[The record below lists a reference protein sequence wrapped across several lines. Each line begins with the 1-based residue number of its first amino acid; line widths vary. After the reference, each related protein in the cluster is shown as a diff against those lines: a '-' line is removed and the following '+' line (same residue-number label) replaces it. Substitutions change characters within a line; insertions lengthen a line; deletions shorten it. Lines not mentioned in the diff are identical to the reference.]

1 MFQKLHLPKR
11 MKACP
16 PPAGLHTYRIPLDG
30 GQMRLH
36 LRVEQDGSG
45 VLFRDV
51 SEVVHLNST
60 AAELAWLALED
71 APLKQATRSLR
82 SRYSGA
88 GRGQIEAEAARIYA
102 LVDGMRS
109 PGDFCPTCALP
120 DDLRP
125 PQADLF
131 STPVHAPYKADLALT
146 YGCNNACAH
155 CYNEPS
161 HLPMASLP
169 KEKWFQ
175 VINRLHEVGVP
186 HLILTGGEATLHPD
200 LLEIIRYADGLGHI
214 VGMNSNGRRLAHR
227 PFVDALAAAGLNHVQ
242 ITLAS
247 SRPELHDDINGARCF
262 HQTVRGIENALA
274 SPLHTITN
282 TTLMRRNM
290 DHAEEIVD
298 FLHALGIRTFA
309 MNGLIYSGGGFAN
322 PDAIPEEKM
331 PALLIRVRDR
341 AEALGMRFLW
351 YTPTEYCR
359 MSPVELELGAKRCNA
374 GEYSLCIEP
383 NGDVLPCQSFYVAAG
398 NILRR
403 SLAADL
409 AGRAVP
415 QLPRPRRGPTLGRPA
430 CQMLGLPRPAPV
442 RRRLPHRTRGARR
455 RAERRRLHRLHRR
468 QQRQRPRQH
477 GAVHPPAG
485 RRLDAARQPAG
496 RRPRRIA
503 AHPARAGLRSTEI
516 SEWACSRT
524 SILLGPVS

>member
-1 MFQKLHLPKR
+1 
-11 MKACP
+11 
-16 PPAGLHTYRIPLDG
+16 
-30 GQMRLH
+30 MRLH
-36 LRVEQDGSG
+36 LRVERDGSG

-51 SEVVHLNST
+51 SEVVHLNPT
-60 AAELAWLALED
+60 ATELAWLALAD
-71 APLKQATRSLR
+71 IPVQAAARAIQG
-82 SRYSGA
+82 RYAGA
-88 GRGQIEAEAARIYA
+88 SRGQIAAEARPVYA
-102 LVDGMRS
+102 LVQAMAS

-120 DDLRP
+120 QDLQP
-125 PQADLF
+125 PRADLF

-169 KEKWFQ
+169 KEQWFQ
-175 VINRLHEVGVP
+175 VINKLHEVGVP

-227 PFVDALAAAGLNHVQ
+227 PFVDDLVAAGLNHVQ

-247 SRPELHDDINGARCF
+247 SRPELHDAINGARCF

-298 FLHALGIRTFA
+298 FVYALGIRTFA

-322 PDAIPEEKM
+322 PDAIPEAQM
-331 PALLIRVRDR
+331 PALLLRVRDR

-359 MSPVELELGAKRCNA
+359 MSPLELELGAKRCNA

-398 NILRR
+398 NILRDPWQQIWQGGLFR
-403 SLAADL
+403 SFRDRVENPAWAGLPAKCWECPDLPLCGGGCRIEREARDGVQTGASCSSCAGASNGDGHAGQPQLIPLLEAGWTPPPGLLA
-409 AGRAVP
+409 AGRAA
-415 QLPRPRRGPTLGRPA
+415 T
-430 CQMLGLPRPAPV
+430 
-442 RRRLPHRTRGARR
+442 PH
-455 RAERRRLHRLHRR
+455 
-468 QQRQRPRQH
+468 
-477 GAVHPPAG
+477 
-485 RRLDAARQPAG
+485 
-496 RRPRRIA
+496 
-503 AHPARAGLRSTEI
+503 
-516 SEWACSRT
+516 
-524 SILLGPVS
+524 

>member
-1 MFQKLHLPKR
+1 MLRSLQLPKR
-11 MKACP
+11 VKLHP
-16 PPAGLHTYRIPLDG
+16 PPPGLHTYRVPLDG

-36 LRVEQDGSG
+36 LRVERDGAG

-71 APLKQATRSLR
+71 APLPQAAKAMR

-88 GRGQIEAEAARIYA
+88 GRRQIEAEAARIYA
-102 LVDGMRS
+102 LVDAMRS
-109 PGDFCPTCALP
+109 PGDFCPTCALA
-120 DDLRP
+120 DDIRP

-131 STPVHAPYKADLALT
+131 STPVHAPFKADLALT

-169 KEKWFQ
+169 KAQWFQ
-175 VINRLHEVGVP
+175 VIKTLHEVGVP

-227 PFVDALAAAGLNHVQ
+227 PFVEELAAAGLNHVQ

-247 SRPELHDDINGARCF
+247 SRPELHDAINGARCF
-262 HQTVRGIENALA
+262 HQTVQGIENALA

-290 DHAEEIVD
+290 DHAEEIVE

-309 MNGLIYSGGGFAN
+309 MNGMIYSGGGFAN
-322 PDAIPEEKM
+322 PDAIPEAQM
-331 PALLIRVRDR
+331 PSLLIRVRDR
-341 AEALGMRFLW
+341 AEELGMRFLW

-398 NILRR
+398 NILRDPWQEIWQGELFR
-403 SLAADL
+403 SFRD
-409 AGRAVP
+409 REEN
-415 QLPRPRRGPTLGRPA
+415 PRWA
-430 CQMLGLPRPAPV
+430 GLPEKCWECPD
-442 RRRLPHRTRGARR
+442 LPLCGGGCRIEREARDGVESASGCTGCATASNGASC
-455 RAERRRLHRLHRR
+455 ATTKN
-468 QQRQRPRQH
+468 
-477 GAVHPPAG
+477 GASCAAGSNGMTQSIPLLDGGWTPPASLLAPT
-485 RRLDAARQPAG
+485 RAARP
-496 RRPRRIA
+496 
-503 AHPARAGLRSTEI
+503 S
-516 SEWACSRT
+516 
-524 SILLGPVS
+524 

>member
-1 MFQKLHLPKR
+1 VFQKLHLPKR
-11 MKACP
+11 VKPCP
-16 PPAGLHTYRIPLDG
+16 PPTGLHTYRIPLDG

-36 LRVEQDGSG
+36 LRVERDGSG

-51 SEVVHLNST
+51 SEVVHLNPT
-60 AAELAWLALED
+60 ATELAWLALAD
-71 APLKQATRSLR
+71 VPVQAAARTIQG
-82 SRYSGA
+82 RYGGA
-88 GRGQIEAEAARIYA
+88 SRGQIEAEARPVYA
-102 LVDGMRS
+102 LVQGMRS

-120 DDLRP
+120 QDLQPSR
-125 PQADLF
+125 ADLF

-146 YGCNNACAH
+146 YGCNNACSH

-169 KEKWFQ
+169 KDGWFQ
-175 VINRLHEVGVP
+175 VINKLHEAGVP

-227 PFVDALAAAGLNHVQ
+227 PFVDDLAAAGLNHVQ

-247 SRPELHDDINGARCF
+247 SRPELHDAINGARCF

-282 TTLMRRNM
+282 TTLMGRTM
-290 DHAEEIVD
+290 DHAEEIVE

-309 MNGLIYSGGGFAN
+309 MNGLIYSGGGFAS
-322 PDAIPEEKM
+322 PDAIPEAMM
-331 PALLIRVRDR
+331 PALLLRVRDR

-398 NILRR
+398 NILADPWQQIWQGELFR
-403 SLAADL
+403 SFRDRVENPGWAGLPRKCWECPDLPLCGGGCRIEREARDGVQSAAGCTGCAVGRNGHSHASTLQSIPLLDGGWTPPASLLA
-409 AGRAVP
+409 AGRAASP
-415 QLPRPRRGPTLGRPA
+415 
-430 CQMLGLPRPAPV
+430 
-442 RRRLPHRTRGARR
+442 
-455 RAERRRLHRLHRR
+455 
-468 QQRQRPRQH
+468 
-477 GAVHPPAG
+477 
-485 RRLDAARQPAG
+485 
-496 RRPRRIA
+496 
-503 AHPARAGLRSTEI
+503 S
-516 SEWACSRT
+516 
-524 SILLGPVS
+524 

>member
-1 MFQKLHLPKR
+1 MFRLLQR
-11 MKACP
+11 
-16 PPAGLHTYRIPLDG
+16 PARKTYQSPSPGLHTYRIPLDG

-36 LRVEQDGSG
+36 LRVEQDGTG

-60 AAELAWLALED
+60 AAELAWLALEQI
-71 APLKQATRSLR
+71 PLKRAAQAIKG
-82 SRYSGA
+82 RYSGA
-88 GRGQIEAEAARIYA
+88 SRSQVTAEAGHIYA

-109 PGDFCPTCALP
+109 PGDFCPTCALA

-125 PQADLF
+125 QRADLF

-146 YGCNNACAH
+146 YGCNNACSH

-169 KEKWFQ
+169 KEQWFQ
-175 VINRLHEVGVP
+175 VIKILHEAGVP

-200 LLEIIRYADGLGHI
+200 LLEIIRYADSLGHI

-247 SRPELHDDINGARCF
+247 SRPELHDAINGARCF

-282 TTLMRRNM
+282 TTLMRRTM
-290 DHAEEIVD
+290 DHAEEIVE

-309 MNGLIYSGGGFAN
+309 MNGLIYSGGGFGN
-322 PDAIPEEKM
+322 PDAIPEAQM
-331 PALLIRVRDR
+331 PALLLRVRDR
-341 AEALGMRFLW
+341 AEALGMHFLW

-398 NILRR
+398 NILHDPWQQIWQGELFR
-403 SLAADL
+403 SFRD
-409 AGRAVP
+409 RVED
-415 QLPRPRRGPTLGRPA
+415 PRWA
-430 CQMLGLPRPAPV
+430 GLPSKCWECPDLPLCGGGCRIEREARDGVQTGASCSGCATGRNDNADKVQAIPLLDGGWTPPLNLLAPG
-442 RRRLPHRTRGARR
+442 RGNGSAK
-455 RAERRRLHRLHRR
+455 EHSL
-468 QQRQRPRQH
+468 
-477 GAVHPPAG
+477 
-485 RRLDAARQPAG
+485 
-496 RRPRRIA
+496 
-503 AHPARAGLRSTEI
+503 
-516 SEWACSRT
+516 
-524 SILLGPVS
+524 

>member
-1 MFQKLHLPKR
+1 MVGRTHDT
-11 MKACP
+11 P
-16 PPAGLHTYRIPLDG
+16 PPAGLHTYRVPLNG

-36 LRVEQDGSG
+36 LRVEQDGAG

-51 SEVVHLNST
+51 SEVVHLNRT
-60 AAELAWLALED
+60 AAELAWLALEG
-71 APLKQATRSLR
+71 APLKRAVKAMQR
-82 SRYSGA
+82 RYRGA
-88 GRGQIEAEAARIYA
+88 GRGQITAEAGQVYA
-102 LVDGMRS
+102 LVEGMRS

-120 DDLRP
+120 ETLRSR
-125 PQADLF
+125 ADLF
-131 STPVHAPYKADLALT
+131 STPVNAPFKADLALT

-169 KEKWFQ
+169 KAQWFQ
-175 VINRLHEVGVP
+175 VIKTLHEAGVP

-227 PFVDALAAAGLNHVQ
+227 PFVDELVAAGLNHVQ

-247 SRPELHDDINGARCF
+247 SRPELHDAINGARCF
-262 HQTVRGIENALA
+262 HQTVQGIEHALA

-290 DHAEEIVD
+290 DHAEEIVE

-309 MNGLIYSGGGFAN
+309 MNGMIYSGGGFAN
-322 PDAIPEEKM
+322 PDAIPEAQM

-341 AEALGMRFLW
+341 AEELGMRFLW

-374 GEYSLCIEP
+374 GEYSLCVEP

-398 NILRR
+398 NILRDPWQEIWQGELFR
-403 SLAADL
+403 SF
-409 AGRAVP
+409 R
-415 QLPRPRRGPTLGRPA
+415 QREENPRWA
-430 CQMLGLPRPAPV
+430 GLPEKCWHCPDLPLCGGGCRIEREARDGVQSAAGCTGCAVGSRSHNGNGAAQTIPLLEGGWTPPSSLLAP
-442 RRRLPHRTRGARR
+442 TR
-455 RAERRRLHRLHRR
+455 
-468 QQRQRPRQH
+468 
-477 GAVHPPAG
+477 
-485 RRLDAARQPAG
+485 AARP
-496 RRPRRIA
+496 
-503 AHPARAGLRSTEI
+503 S
-516 SEWACSRT
+516 
-524 SILLGPVS
+524 